1 MRAVLII
8 LGIIMAAA
16 GGVIAYRAAF
26 APAPAAVLIT
36 QSGSLHEV
44 QNIWQIAGGLLL
56 LVAGLLIAFFAASR
70 RA

>member
-1 MRAVLII
+1 MRPVLII
-8 LGIIMAAA
+8 LGIILAAV

-26 APAPAAVLIT
+26 APTPAAVIVT
-36 QSGSLHEV
+36 GSGSLHEV

-56 LVAGLLIAFFAASR
+56 LIAGLLIAFFAARR